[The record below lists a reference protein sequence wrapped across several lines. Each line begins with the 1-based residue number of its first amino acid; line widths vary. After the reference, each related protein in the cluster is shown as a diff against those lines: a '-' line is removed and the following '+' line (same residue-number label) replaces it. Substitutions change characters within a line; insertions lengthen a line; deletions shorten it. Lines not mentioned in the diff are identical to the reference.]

1 VETGFDVMRRQRY
14 VRFGLCALLVAIC
27 CSARDGTALRYSA
40 KPIRATVVDAETGL
54 PLEGVIVNAYWHM
67 EDSGGHGLGPFN
79 VTEAVTDAN
88 GVFYMAGWGPM
99 EVPRLSNNPLLR
111 PRLDPDQPW
120 LQLFK
125 RGYRFLRVQGD
136 ESTSYLSDPMWTGDS
151 LRESAWN
158 NKVIRL
164 ERFHGTDEQY
174 LNHLHGK
181 RSGMAIGACWWAKVP
196 RMTAAFIR
204 EGEQLRRVKG
214 WNDLVEFNEIQ
225 ERYAGKYCGSPK
237 ELLGDL
243 LK

>member
-1 VETGFDVMRRQRY
+1 METGFDVTRRERY
-14 VRFGLCALLVAIC
+14 ARFWLWAFAVAFCWSAQEGMAL
-27 CSARDGTALRYSA
+27 SYSA

-67 EDSGGHGLGPFN
+67 EDSGGHGLGPLN
-79 VTEAVTDAN
+79 VTEAVTDAS
-88 GVFYMAGWGPM
+88 GAFYMAGWGPM

-120 LQLFK
+120 LQIFK
-125 RGYRFLRVQGD
+125 PGYHFLQVQGD
-136 ESTSYLSDPMWTGDS
+136 ESTSYLNDPTWTGEAV
-151 LRESAWN
+151 RESAWN
-158 NKVIRL
+158 GKVIKL
-164 ERFHGTDEQY
+164 ETFRGNDKKY
-174 LNHLHGK
+174 LDHLHGA

-204 EGEQLRRVKG
+204 EGEQLRKVRG
-214 WNDLVEFNEIQ
+214 WNDLVEFDEIQ